1 MMHPKPQVLHLP
13 QIFLV
18 VTSAFVLHDYN
29 QAGLSALLDLPQVVR
44 YFTQVD
50 TINIAGAEEVRN
62 STIKD
67 SCLQLGAL
75 VGALFCPVIGLLDA
89 ERASSSRACS
99 HWLVNPPTVEICICV
114 TKKKKKRRDFSSLVK
129 LRFLRDAQ
137 PYLVLGGYP

>member
-62 STIKD
+62 STIKGFLLATRGPCGC
-67 SCLQLGAL
+67 SVLSGNRTLGRRKSIFIAGLLAL
-75 VGALFCPVIGLLDA
+75 VGQSPNC
-89 ERASSSRACS
+89 RNMHMR
-99 HWLVNPPTVEICICV
+99 H
-114 TKKKKKRRDFSSLVK
+114 KKKKKRRDFSSLVK